1 MTTGAQ
7 ELSDLGVSI
16 WLDDL
21 SRDRIASGDLAQLIR
36 DSNVVGITTNP
47 TIFANA
53 LRGSSAY
60 EGQIRELAS
69 HNVTADEVALT
80 LTVDDVVAAAD
91 ILHPTFVA
99 TGGRD
104 GWVSIEVG
112 ASVARDAAAT
122 MTEIEVLRARTA
134 RPNVFVKVPATS
146 EGVEAIAAAT
156 AKGISIN
163 VTLIFSLDRYRQ
175 VIDAYFTGLEQAHL
189 AGLDL
194 GAIRSVAS
202 FFVSRVDGA
211 VDAALTAV
219 GTAEALSLRGEA
231 GVANARLAYEIYRQ
245 ALASERWQRL
255 SKFGANPQRPLWAS
269 TGVKN
274 PATPD
279 TYYVVELVAS
289 DVINTMPEKTL
300 HAVVDHA
307 HLRGDTITGAYDQA
321 RDTLHQIATLGVDLP
336 SLTETLEREGVEKFI
351 ASGKELVATV
361 QAAMSAVR

>member
-53 LRGSSAY
+53 LRGWSSY

-112 ASVARDAAAT
+112 AECRC
-122 MTEIEVLRARTA
+122 
-134 RPNVFVKVPATS
+134 
-146 EGVEAIAAAT
+146 
-156 AKGISIN
+156 
-163 VTLIFSLDRYRQ
+163 
-175 VIDAYFTGLEQAHL
+175 
-189 AGLDL
+189 
-194 GAIRSVAS
+194 
-202 FFVSRVDGA
+202 
-211 VDAALTAV
+211 
-219 GTAEALSLRGEA
+219 
-231 GVANARLAYEIYRQ
+231 
-245 ALASERWQRL
+245 
-255 SKFGANPQRPLWAS
+255 
-269 TGVKN
+269 
-274 PATPD
+274 
-279 TYYVVELVAS
+279 
-289 DVINTMPEKTL
+289 
-300 HAVVDHA
+300 
-307 HLRGDTITGAYDQA
+307 
-321 RDTLHQIATLGVDLP
+321 
-336 SLTETLEREGVEKFI
+336 
-351 ASGKELVATV
+351 
-361 QAAMSAVR
+361 AMRRRR